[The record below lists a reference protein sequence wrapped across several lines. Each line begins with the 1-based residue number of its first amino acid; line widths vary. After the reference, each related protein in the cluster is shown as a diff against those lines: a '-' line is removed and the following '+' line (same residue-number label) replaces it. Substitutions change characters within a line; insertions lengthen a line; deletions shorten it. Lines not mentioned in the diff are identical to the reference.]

1 MALLNANIHTYGD
14 VLQRVSVAEI
24 GVAAPTAPLPTAL
37 ATGWND
43 LGWISD
49 DGVTEGVS
57 VNETKKYGWQGG
69 ALLRTLRNQFEH
81 PFTVIALEENAT
93 VLNLRNPEGSVTTT
107 AGITTIDYVP
117 SASVALKQ
125 FVIDLVDGDVHR
137 RFWIPS
143 AEATQS
149 GDIAYKGDDF
159 TAYTFTISPYLD
171 SAGKFYR
178 EITDNPAV
186 AVVGG

>member
-1 MALLNANIHTYGD
+1 MALVLANIHTYGD

-24 GVAAPTAPLPTAL
+24 GAAAPTQPLPTAL
-37 ATGWND
+37 ATGWSD

-49 DGVTEGVS
+49 DGITESSS

-81 PFTVIALEENAT
+81 PFTVTALEENAT
-93 VLNLRNPEGSVTTT
+93 VLGLRNPEGSVTTT
-107 AGITTIDYVP
+107 TGITRIGMAP

-125 FVIDLVDGDVHR
+125 FVIDLVDGDVHTR
-137 RFWIPS
+137 IHIPQ
-143 AEATQS
+143 AEAVQS
-149 GDIAYKGDDF
+149 GDVAYKGDDF

-171 SAGKFYR
+171 GSGNFYYI
-178 EITDNPAV
+178 ITDNDAL
-186 AVVGG
+186 AAAG